1 MTGLQVTTMQ
11 ELMSKSIALLIE
23 STHEV
28 FEMMIQRDLTSGVP
42 IEGGALR
49 PKSNVVGT
57 VSFGGSE
64 SGVVVF
70 YSTIA
75 AANEIAGSL
84 LGMPAA
90 DVNGEMPDAIGEVSN
105 MIAGAFRTKMTE
117 AGHPWVISIP
127 TVTVGSD
134 FYTRYVSDVRRV
146 LCPFQ
151 MGEQEVFV
159 ELILM
164 KS

>member
-1 MTGLQVTTMQ
+1 MSDTMRQ
-11 ELMSKSIALLIE
+11 SIDLLIE
-23 STHEV
+23 STREV
-28 FEMMIQRDLTSGVP
+28 FVMMVGRELHFGMP
-42 IEGGALR
+42 IEGEALR
-49 PKSNVVGT
+49 PKSNVVAT
-57 VSFGGSE
+57 VSFAGSD

-70 YSTIA
+70 YSTLA
-75 AANEIAGSL
+75 AANEIAGAL
-84 LGMPAA
+84 LGMSPA
-90 DVNGEMPDAIGEVSN
+90 DVNGEMPDAIGEISN

-134 FYTRYVSDVRRV
+134 FYTKYVSDVRRI

-151 MGEQEVFV
+151 MDDQEVFV
-159 ELILM
+159 ELILT